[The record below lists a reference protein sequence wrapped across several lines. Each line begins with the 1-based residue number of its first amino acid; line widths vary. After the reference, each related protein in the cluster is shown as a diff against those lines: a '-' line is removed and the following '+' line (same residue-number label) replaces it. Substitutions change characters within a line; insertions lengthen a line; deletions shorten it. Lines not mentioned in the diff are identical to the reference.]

1 MADYWKSQ
9 PRHFCEFCK
18 CWIADNKPS
27 RDFHEKGKRH
37 KENVERKIKEVR
49 EKSEDHWKVQQENKD
64 FLQQMEAAA
73 LKAAAKDI
81 ASDPSLASQYG
92 INTPI
97 QRPPTVNIDT
107 VSSWAV
113 PGKKVE
119 QKASQPEG
127 EADSGPWVESTSPEG
142 YTYYYNTVTGET
154 QWELPSSLKTSE
166 EADKSVGS
174 ERKAAAKATE
184 NTSESEKN
192 ADCPWVQGTSEE
204 GHVYYYNTQ
213 TRESQWEK
221 PANFTTATKESKSQE
236 NRSDEKEENDP
247 EEEVSTSSSI
257 KEEEENCPWVERTS
271 PEGYTYYSNT
281 VTGESQWE
289 KPSDF
294 TTGKSTEGT
303 SKKVKRKDEKE
314 EQKEEAS
321 AEVSEKVGKGEG
333 EEEGG
338 EKEEK
343 KEKRPL
349 KRKSAYGAWTTVQQ
363 TSQKIDLQLP
373 CGAADQKPDPTPQF
387 TEEPVRVKFKE
398 KTVTS
403 LSSGVFSSEE
413 PVGFK
418 KKKVRAN
425 RSIRRRDDED

>member
-37 KENVERKIKEVR
+37 KENVERRIKEVR
-49 EKSEDHWKVQQENKD
+49 EKSEEHWKVQQENKD
-64 FLQQMEAAA
+64 FLQQMEVAA

-92 INTPI
+92 IKAPI
-97 QRPPTVNIDT
+97 HRPPSVNIDT

-119 QKASQPEG
+119 EKSSQPEG
-127 EADSGPWVESTSPEG
+127 EGDSGPWVESTSPEG
-142 YTYYYNTVTGET
+142 YTYYYNTVTGES
-154 QWELPSSLKTSE
+154 QWELPSSVETE
-166 EADKSVGS
+166 EAAKTVVS
-174 ERKAAAKATE
+174 EKKTAAKATE
-184 NTSESEKN
+184 KTSESET
-192 ADCPWVQGTSEE
+192 AGCPWVEGTSAE
-204 GHVYYYNTQ
+204 GHVYYYNTE
-213 TRESQWEK
+213 TGESQWEK
-221 PANFTTATKESKSQE
+221 PANFTTATKEAKSQG
-236 NRSDEKEENDP
+236 NRSQDKDEKEQDEKA
-247 EEEVSTSSSI
+247 STSSSQ
-257 KEEEENCPWVERTS
+257 EDAESCPWVERTS
-271 PEGYTYYSNT
+271 PEGHTYYSNT

-294 TTGKSTEGT
+294 TSGNSAEES
-303 SKKVKRKDEKE
+303 SKKVKRKD
-314 EQKEEAS
+314 
-321 AEVSEKVGKGEG
+321 
-333 EEEGG
+333 G
-338 EKEEK
+338 EKEEGK
-343 KEKRPL
+343 EETPEEKVEKSEEVEEGVKEEKTEKRSL
-349 KRKSAYGAWTTVQQ
+349 KRKSAYGAWTTVQK
-363 TSQKIDLQLP
+363 TSQNIDLQLP
-373 CGAADQKPDPTPQF
+373 CGAADLKPDPMPQF
-387 TEEPVRVKFKE
+387 TQEPVRVKFKE

>member
-1 MADYWKSQ
+1 MSEFWKSQ

-37 KENVERKIKEVR
+37 KENVERRIKEVR
-49 EKSEDHWKVQQENKD
+49 EKSEEHWKVQQENKD

-92 INTPI
+92 IKAPVH
-97 QRPPTVNIDT
+97 RPPSVNIDT

-119 QKASQPEG
+119 EKVSQPER
-127 EADSGPWVESTSPEG
+127 EEDIGPWIESTSPEG
-142 YTYYYNTVTGET
+142 YTYYYNTVTEES

-166 EADKSVGS
+166 ETAKTV
-174 ERKAAAKATE
+174 EKKTVAKATGT
-184 NTSESEKN
+184 TSESEN
-192 ADCPWVQGTSEE
+192 ASCPWVEGSSPE
-204 GHVYYYNTQ
+204 GHVNYYNTE
-213 TRESQWEK
+213 TGESQWEK
-221 PANFTTATKESKSQE
+221 PANFTSSTKEVKSE
-236 NRSDEKEENDP
+236 ESRSEDKDEKEQ
-247 EEEVSTSSSI
+247 EEKASTSSSQ
-257 KEEEENCPWVERTS
+257 EEAESCQWIERTS

-281 VTGESQWE
+281 VTGKSQWE

-294 TTGKSTEGT
+294 TSGKSAVES
-303 SKKVKRKDEKE
+303 SKKVKRKDEEKE
-314 EQKEEAS
+314 EEKEEAP
-321 AEVSEKVGKGEG
+321 AEEKVEKSEG
-333 EEEGG
+333 AEEEV
-338 EKEEK
+338 KEEK

-373 CGAADQKPDPTPQF
+373 CGAADLKPDPTPQF
-387 TEEPVRVKFKE
+387 TQEPVRVKFKE

-403 LSSGVFSSEE
+403 LSSGVFSSTE